1 LQSWKIRII
10 QESSL
15 SFFQKNATLL
25 IGQRFDRLYKTSYQ
39 RWSSDLPVQR
49 SSAATIG
56 TPRRL
61 DMARA
66 FKVRSAER
74 DAQTDSERLG
84 SISAAVEAAVA
95 SIRKE
100 RDALRARVDA
110 ARDQAAFATGTD
122 YDEYLTRDARD
133 AAMIK
138 EYEQQMASGEKR
150 IQELERQLD
159 GLGAIQEVFGRY
171 FSDKAR

>member
-1 LQSWKIRII
+1 M
-10 QESSL
+10 
-15 SFFQKNATLL
+15 
-25 IGQRFDRLYKTSYQ
+25 QRFDRLRKTSFPPLVG
-39 RWSSDLPVQR
+39 RPPGSARRRSEPVR
-49 SSAATIG
+49 
-56 TPRRL
+56 PRRL

-84 SISAAVEAAVA
+84 SVSAAIGTAIA

-100 RDALRARVDA
+100 RDALRGRVDA

-122 YDEYLTRDARD
+122 YDEYLTRDAKD
-133 AAMIK
+133 AARIK

-150 IQELERQLD
+150 TEELERQLG
-159 GLGAIQEVFGRY
+159 GLDAILEVFNRHFAG
-171 FSDKAR
+171 KLP